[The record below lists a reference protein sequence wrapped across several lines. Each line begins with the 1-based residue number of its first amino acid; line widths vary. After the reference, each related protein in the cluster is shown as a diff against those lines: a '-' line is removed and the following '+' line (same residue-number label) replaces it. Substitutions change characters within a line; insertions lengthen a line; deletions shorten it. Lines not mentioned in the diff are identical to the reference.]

1 MDSDKSNQSIVNAA
15 LVAAG
20 FIAFLVTSMVFESLA
35 GAFGP
40 VARFHSQDIVKHG
53 LPVAVGVITFLIL
66 FLNAKVHVFLDE
78 AVTELRKVVWPSRK
92 DTTAMTIVC
101 CVMVVVAGIG
111 FGIFDYFASYII
123 QFFANGFRLG

>member
-1 MDSDKSNQSIVNAA
+1 MDNEKTNQNIVNGG

-20 FIAFLVTSMVFESLA
+20 FLAYFVVSMVFEALA

-40 VARFHSQDIVKHG
+40 VARLHNQEMMKHG
-53 LPVAVGVITFLIL
+53 IPVGLGLLTFLIL
-66 FLNAKVHVFLDE
+66 FLNTKVHVFLDE

-101 CVMVVVAGIG
+101 CVMVVIAGISIG
-111 FGIFDYFASYII
+111 VYDFAVSQLLKIFV
-123 QFFANGFRLG
+123 N

>member
-1 MDSDKSNQSIVNAA
+1 MDNEKTNQNIVNAA
-15 LVAAG
+15 LVAMG
-20 FIAFLVTSMVFESLA
+20 FLAYFITSMVFEALA

-40 VARFHSQDIVKHG
+40 VARLHNQEVMKHG
-53 LPVAVGVITFLIL
+53 LPVAIGLATFLL
-66 FLNAKVHVFLDE
+66 TFLNTRVHTFADE

-111 FGIFDYFASYII
+111 FGVFDFFASQLIKV
-123 QFFANGFRLG
+123 FVN

>member
-1 MDSDKSNQSIVNAA
+1 MDNEKTNQSLVNAG

-20 FIAFLVTSMVFESLA
+20 FLAYLVVAMVFEALA

-40 VARFHSQDIVKHG
+40 VARFHNQEMIKHG
-53 LPVAVGVITFLIL
+53 LPVAVGFATFLGL
-66 FLNAKVHVFLDE
+66 FLTTKAHTFLDE
-78 AVTELRKVVWPSRK
+78 AVTEVRKVVWPSRK

-111 FGIFDYFASYII
+111 FGIFDFVASQLIKV
-123 QFFANGFRLG
+123 FVN